1 MHLNIN
7 VISDFRSRK
16 TTPFYD
22 SQDYSKSIAG
32 MKIIPLQ
39 TSELKKI
46 VSNGKTYKELYPIFE
61 TAFSS
66 NLPPHEWY
74 NIKINNS
81 LKYNKNYEVYEMADK
96 QLTNSQILIKECVA
110 QSFRDSDEY
119 DDEASFFEYFS
130 SSQILKDYDLSDDEI
145 ENGIVG
151 SSGDGGCDSIYIFL
165 NKNLVLPDQID
176 SIIPSKES
184 KVEMVI
190 IQSKRETS
198 FKESAI
204 QNWKD
209 VSNNLLSLSNSL
221 SDFTTRYN
229 DDVRESFGF
238 FRDLYTKLL
247 TSRVKLEFK
256 YIYVSYAEEL
266 HPNVKQQAE
275 ELKRLVCKLFPNAKV
290 NIEFVGAAELY
301 DKYNTPAET
310 IVNLPLA
317 EVPIALGKNKNYVG
331 LVSLK
336 DYYRFIVSEDNILRR
351 KFFEAN
357 VRDYQG
363 RNNVNSSIRETLET
377 GQSEDFWWLNNGITI
392 LTSEAMLVNNR
403 ELQLTN
409 PEIVNGLQT
418 SNEIYL
424 YFKNNLSLLDSETR
438 NVLVRIIV
446 PDSEESRD
454 NIIFATNNQTNI
466 PKASLRVTDPIHLQI
481 ELYLKGRGLFY
492 DRRKNYYKNQGKKP
506 SEIIGV
512 SFLGQCLITLFLK
525 KPDYA
530 RARPSTILTDDDSY
544 NKLYIENQDLDVFYR
559 CAVLGK
565 KVQKNLK
572 RTIQYTSAEKSDI
585 LFYLLYGVVANSIKK
600 NNITIAD
607 IKHLDIDSITDDVIS
622 EIKDKIY
629 NIYKENGG
637 NGRVAK
643 SSEFVNKVDEVLEE
657 A

>member
-1 MHLNIN
+1 
-7 VISDFRSRK
+7 
-16 TTPFYD
+16 
-22 SQDYSKSIAG
+22 
-32 MKIIPLQ
+32 
-39 TSELKKI
+39 
-46 VSNGKTYKELYPIFE
+46 
-61 TAFSS
+61 
-66 NLPPHEWY
+66 
-74 NIKINNS
+74 
-81 LKYNKNYEVYEMADK
+81 MADK

-204 QNWKD
+204 QKWKD

-247 TSRVKLEFK
+247 RSRVKLEFK

-266 HPNVKQQAE
+266 HPNVRQQAE
-275 ELKRLVCKLFPNAKV
+275 ELKGLVCKLFPNAKV

-424 YFKNNLSLLDSETR
+424 YFKNNLNLLDSETR

-622 EIKDKIY
+622 EVKDKIY

-643 SSEFVNKVDEVLEE
+643 SSEFVNKVDEVLEL

>member
-1 MHLNIN
+1 MTN
-7 VISDFRSRK
+7 
-16 TTPFYD
+16 
-22 SQDYSKSIAG
+22 
-32 MKIIPLQ
+32 
-39 TSELKKI
+39 
-46 VSNGKTYKELYPIFE
+46 
-61 TAFSS
+61 
-66 NLPPHEWY
+66 
-74 NIKINNS
+74 
-81 LKYNKNYEVYEMADK
+81 K

-204 QNWKD
+204 QKWKD

-247 TSRVKLEFK
+247 RSRVKLEFK

-266 HPNVKQQAE
+266 HQNVKQQAE
-275 ELKRLVCKLFPNAKV
+275 ELRGLVCKLFPNAKV

-424 YFKNNLSLLDSETR
+424 YFKNNLNLLDSETR

-544 NKLYIENQDLDVFYR
+544 NKLYIKNQDFYLFYR
-559 CAVLGK
+559 CAVLSK

-585 LFYLLYGVVANSIKK
+585 LLSLI
-600 NNITIAD
+600 
-607 IKHLDIDSITDDVIS
+607 
-622 EIKDKIY
+622 
-629 NIYKENGG
+629 
-637 NGRVAK
+637 
-643 SSEFVNKVDEVLEE
+643 
-657 A
+657 

>member
-1 MHLNIN
+1 
-7 VISDFRSRK
+7 
-16 TTPFYD
+16 
-22 SQDYSKSIAG
+22 
-32 MKIIPLQ
+32 
-39 TSELKKI
+39 
-46 VSNGKTYKELYPIFE
+46 
-61 TAFSS
+61 
-66 NLPPHEWY
+66 
-74 NIKINNS
+74 
-81 LKYNKNYEVYEMADK
+81 MADK

-204 QNWKD
+204 QKWKD

-247 TSRVKLEFK
+247 RSRVKLEFK

-275 ELKRLVCKLFPNAKV
+275 ELKELVCKLFPNAKV

-424 YFKNNLSLLDSETR
+424 YFKNNLNLLDSETR

-622 EIKDKIY
+622 EVKDKIY

-643 SSEFVNKVDEVLEE
+643 SSEFVNKVDEVLEL

>member
-1 MHLNIN
+1 M
-7 VISDFRSRK
+7 
-16 TTPFYD
+16 
-22 SQDYSKSIAG
+22 
-32 MKIIPLQ
+32 
-39 TSELKKI
+39 E
-46 VSNGKTYKELYPIFE
+46 VS
-61 TAFSS
+61 
-66 NLPPHEWY
+66 
-74 NIKINNS
+74 
-81 LKYNKNYEVYEMADK
+81 EMADK

-110 QSFRDSDEY
+110 QSFKESDEY

-176 SIIPSKES
+176 SITPLKES

-190 IQSKRETS
+190 IQSKREIS

-204 QNWKD
+204 QKWKD

-221 SDFTTRYN
+221 NDFATRYN
-229 DDVRESFGF
+229 DDVIESFGF

-256 YIYVSYAEEL
+256 YIYVSFAEDI

-275 ELKRLVCKLFPNAKV
+275 ELKELVYKLFPNANV
-290 NIEFVGAAELY
+290 NIEFIGATKLY

-310 IVNLPLA
+310 IVNLPLV

-336 DYYRFIVSEDNILRR
+336 EYYGFIVSEDNTLRK

-363 RNNVNSSIRETLET
+363 KNNVNSSIRETLEN

-424 YFKNNLSLLDSETR
+424 YFKNNLSLLESETR

-506 SEIIGV
+506 SEIVGV

-544 NKLYIENQDLDVFYR
+544 NKLYIENDDLEIFYR
-559 CAVLGK
+559 CALLGK

-572 RTIQYTSAEKSDI
+572 KTIQYTSAEKSDI
-585 LFYLLYGVVANSIKK
+585 LFYLLYGVIASSIKK
-600 NNITIAD
+600 NNITIED
-607 IKHLDIDSITDDVIS
+607 IKQLDIDSITDEVIS
-622 EIKDKIY
+622 NIKDKIY

-643 SSEFVNKVDEVLEE
+643 SSEFVNKVDEILGL

>member
-1 MHLNIN
+1 
-7 VISDFRSRK
+7 
-16 TTPFYD
+16 
-22 SQDYSKSIAG
+22 
-32 MKIIPLQ
+32 
-39 TSELKKI
+39 
-46 VSNGKTYKELYPIFE
+46 
-61 TAFSS
+61 
-66 NLPPHEWY
+66 
-74 NIKINNS
+74 
-81 LKYNKNYEVYEMADK
+81 MADK

-204 QNWKD
+204 QKWKD

-247 TSRVKLEFK
+247 RSRVKLEFK

-275 ELKRLVCKLFPNAKV
+275 ELKGLVCKLFPNAKV

-424 YFKNNLSLLDSETR
+424 YFKNNLNLLDSETR

-492 DRRKNYYKNQGKKP
+492 DRRKNYYKNRGKKP

-622 EIKDKIY
+622 EVKDKIY

-643 SSEFVNKVDEVLEE
+643 SSEFVNKVDEVLEL

>member
-1 MHLNIN
+1 
-7 VISDFRSRK
+7 
-16 TTPFYD
+16 
-22 SQDYSKSIAG
+22 
-32 MKIIPLQ
+32 
-39 TSELKKI
+39 
-46 VSNGKTYKELYPIFE
+46 
-61 TAFSS
+61 
-66 NLPPHEWY
+66 
-74 NIKINNS
+74 
-81 LKYNKNYEVYEMADK
+81 MADK

-204 QNWKD
+204 QKWKD

-247 TSRVKLEFK
+247 RSRVKLEFK

-275 ELKRLVCKLFPNAKV
+275 ELKGLVCKLFPNAKV

-424 YFKNNLSLLDSETR
+424 YFKNNLNLLDSETR

-466 PKASLRVTDPIHLQI
+466 PKASLRVIDPIHLQI

-622 EIKDKIY
+622 EVKDKIY

-643 SSEFVNKVDEVLEE
+643 SSEFVNKVDEVLEL

>member
-1 MHLNIN
+1 
-7 VISDFRSRK
+7 
-16 TTPFYD
+16 
-22 SQDYSKSIAG
+22 
-32 MKIIPLQ
+32 
-39 TSELKKI
+39 
-46 VSNGKTYKELYPIFE
+46 
-61 TAFSS
+61 
-66 NLPPHEWY
+66 
-74 NIKINNS
+74 
-81 LKYNKNYEVYEMADK
+81 MADK

-176 SIIPSKES
+176 SITPSKES

-275 ELKRLVCKLFPNAKV
+275 ELKELVCKLFPNAKV

-607 IKHLDIDSITDDVIS
+607 IKRLDIDSITDDVIS

-643 SSEFVNKVDEVLEE
+643 SSEFVNKVDEVLEL

>member
-1 MHLNIN
+1 
-7 VISDFRSRK
+7 
-16 TTPFYD
+16 
-22 SQDYSKSIAG
+22 
-32 MKIIPLQ
+32 
-39 TSELKKI
+39 
-46 VSNGKTYKELYPIFE
+46 
-61 TAFSS
+61 
-66 NLPPHEWY
+66 
-74 NIKINNS
+74 
-81 LKYNKNYEVYEMADK
+81 MADK

-204 QNWKD
+204 QKWKD

-247 TSRVKLEFK
+247 RSRVKLEFK

-275 ELKRLVCKLFPNAKV
+275 ELKGLVCKLFPNAKV

-424 YFKNNLSLLDSETR
+424 YLKNNLNLLDSETR

-622 EIKDKIY
+622 EVKDKIY

-643 SSEFVNKVDEVLEE
+643 SSEFVNKVDEVLEL

>member
-1 MHLNIN
+1 
-7 VISDFRSRK
+7 
-16 TTPFYD
+16 
-22 SQDYSKSIAG
+22 
-32 MKIIPLQ
+32 
-39 TSELKKI
+39 
-46 VSNGKTYKELYPIFE
+46 
-61 TAFSS
+61 
-66 NLPPHEWY
+66 
-74 NIKINNS
+74 
-81 LKYNKNYEVYEMADK
+81 MADK

-204 QNWKD
+204 QKWKD

-247 TSRVKLEFK
+247 RSRVKLEFK

-275 ELKRLVCKLFPNAKV
+275 ELKGLVCKLFPNAKV

-424 YFKNNLSLLDSETR
+424 YFKNNLNLLDSETR

-481 ELYLKGRGLFY
+481 ELYLIGRGLFY

-622 EIKDKIY
+622 EVKDKIY

-643 SSEFVNKVDEVLEE
+643 SSEFVNKVDEVLEL

>member
-1 MHLNIN
+1 
-7 VISDFRSRK
+7 
-16 TTPFYD
+16 
-22 SQDYSKSIAG
+22 
-32 MKIIPLQ
+32 
-39 TSELKKI
+39 
-46 VSNGKTYKELYPIFE
+46 
-61 TAFSS
+61 
-66 NLPPHEWY
+66 
-74 NIKINNS
+74 
-81 LKYNKNYEVYEMADK
+81 MADK

-190 IQSKRETS
+190 IQSKRETL

-204 QNWKD
+204 QKWKD

-247 TSRVKLEFK
+247 RSRVKLEFK

-275 ELKRLVCKLFPNAKV
+275 ELKGLVCKLFPNAKV

-424 YFKNNLSLLDSETR
+424 YFKNNLNLLDSETR

-622 EIKDKIY
+622 EVKDKIY

-643 SSEFVNKVDEVLEE
+643 SSEFVNKVDEVLEL

>member
-1 MHLNIN
+1 
-7 VISDFRSRK
+7 
-16 TTPFYD
+16 
-22 SQDYSKSIAG
+22 
-32 MKIIPLQ
+32 
-39 TSELKKI
+39 
-46 VSNGKTYKELYPIFE
+46 
-61 TAFSS
+61 
-66 NLPPHEWY
+66 
-74 NIKINNS
+74 
-81 LKYNKNYEVYEMADK
+81 MADK

-204 QNWKD
+204 QKWKD

-247 TSRVKLEFK
+247 RSRVKLEFK
-256 YIYVSYAEEL
+256 YIYVSYAEKL

-275 ELKRLVCKLFPNAKV
+275 ELKGLVCKLFPNAKV

-424 YFKNNLSLLDSETR
+424 YFKNNLNLLDSETR

-622 EIKDKIY
+622 EVKDKIY

-643 SSEFVNKVDEVLEE
+643 SSEFVNKVDEVLEL

>member
-1 MHLNIN
+1 MTN
-7 VISDFRSRK
+7 
-16 TTPFYD
+16 
-22 SQDYSKSIAG
+22 
-32 MKIIPLQ
+32 
-39 TSELKKI
+39 
-46 VSNGKTYKELYPIFE
+46 
-61 TAFSS
+61 
-66 NLPPHEWY
+66 
-74 NIKINNS
+74 
-81 LKYNKNYEVYEMADK
+81 K

-204 QNWKD
+204 QKWKD

-247 TSRVKLEFK
+247 RSRVKLEFK

-266 HPNVKQQAE
+266 HQNVKQQAE
-275 ELKRLVCKLFPNAKV
+275 ELKGLVCKLFPNAKV

-424 YFKNNLSLLDSETR
+424 YFKNNLNLLDSETR

-622 EIKDKIY
+622 EVKDKIY

-643 SSEFVNKVDEVLEE
+643 SSEFVNKVDEVLEL

>member
-1 MHLNIN
+1 
-7 VISDFRSRK
+7 
-16 TTPFYD
+16 
-22 SQDYSKSIAG
+22 
-32 MKIIPLQ
+32 
-39 TSELKKI
+39 
-46 VSNGKTYKELYPIFE
+46 
-61 TAFSS
+61 
-66 NLPPHEWY
+66 
-74 NIKINNS
+74 
-81 LKYNKNYEVYEMADK
+81 MADK

-176 SIIPSKES
+176 SITPSKES

-221 SDFTTRYN
+221 NDFTTRYN

-238 FRDLYTKLL
+238 FRDLYAKLL

-275 ELKRLVCKLFPNAKV
+275 ELKGLVCKLFPNAKV

-363 RNNVNSSIRETLET
+363 RNNVNSRIRETLET

-454 NIIFATNNQTNI
+454 NIIFATNNQTSI

-481 ELYLKGRGLFY
+481 ELYFKGRGLFY

-525 KPDYA
+525 KTDYA

-643 SSEFVNKVDEVLEE
+643 SSEFVNKVDEVLEL

>member
-1 MHLNIN
+1 
-7 VISDFRSRK
+7 
-16 TTPFYD
+16 
-22 SQDYSKSIAG
+22 
-32 MKIIPLQ
+32 
-39 TSELKKI
+39 
-46 VSNGKTYKELYPIFE
+46 
-61 TAFSS
+61 
-66 NLPPHEWY
+66 
-74 NIKINNS
+74 
-81 LKYNKNYEVYEMADK
+81 MADK

-176 SIIPSKES
+176 SITPSKES

-247 TSRVKLEFK
+247 TSKVKLEFK
-256 YIYVSYAEEL
+256 YIYVSYSEEL

-275 ELKRLVCKLFPNAKV
+275 ELKGLVCKLFPNAKV

-363 RNNVNSSIRETLET
+363 RNNVNSRIRETLET

-424 YFKNNLSLLDSETR
+424 YFKNNLSLLDSEIR

-454 NIIFATNNQTNI
+454 NIIFATNNQTSI

-643 SSEFVNKVDEVLEE
+643 SSEFVNKVDEVLEL

>member
-1 MHLNIN
+1 
-7 VISDFRSRK
+7 
-16 TTPFYD
+16 
-22 SQDYSKSIAG
+22 
-32 MKIIPLQ
+32 
-39 TSELKKI
+39 
-46 VSNGKTYKELYPIFE
+46 
-61 TAFSS
+61 
-66 NLPPHEWY
+66 
-74 NIKINNS
+74 
-81 LKYNKNYEVYEMADK
+81 MADK

-204 QNWKD
+204 QKWKD

-247 TSRVKLEFK
+247 RSRVKLEFK

-275 ELKRLVCKLFPNAKV
+275 ELKGLVCKLFPNAKV

-424 YFKNNLSLLDSETR
+424 YFKNNLNLLDSETR

-643 SSEFVNKVDEVLEE
+643 SSEFVNKVDEVLEL

>member
-1 MHLNIN
+1 
-7 VISDFRSRK
+7 
-16 TTPFYD
+16 
-22 SQDYSKSIAG
+22 
-32 MKIIPLQ
+32 
-39 TSELKKI
+39 
-46 VSNGKTYKELYPIFE
+46 
-61 TAFSS
+61 
-66 NLPPHEWY
+66 
-74 NIKINNS
+74 
-81 LKYNKNYEVYEMADK
+81 MADK

-221 SDFTTRYN
+221 SDFTARYN
-229 DDVRESFGF
+229 DDVIESFGF

-275 ELKRLVCKLFPNAKV
+275 ELKGLVCKLFPNAKV

-506 SEIIGV
+506 NEIIGV

-629 NIYKENGG
+629 YIYKENGG
-637 NGRVAK
+637 NGCVAK
-643 SSEFVNKVDEVLEE
+643 SSEFVNKVDEVLEL

>member
-1 MHLNIN
+1 
-7 VISDFRSRK
+7 
-16 TTPFYD
+16 
-22 SQDYSKSIAG
+22 
-32 MKIIPLQ
+32 
-39 TSELKKI
+39 
-46 VSNGKTYKELYPIFE
+46 
-61 TAFSS
+61 
-66 NLPPHEWY
+66 
-74 NIKINNS
+74 
-81 LKYNKNYEVYEMADK
+81 MADK

-204 QNWKD
+204 QKWKD

-238 FRDLYTKLL
+238 FRDLYTRLL

-275 ELKRLVCKLFPNAKV
+275 ELKGLVCKLFPNAKV

-301 DKYNTPAET
+301 DKYNTTAET

-424 YFKNNLSLLDSETR
+424 YFKNNLNLLDSETR

-544 NKLYIENQDLDVFYR
+544 NKLYIKNQDLDVFYR

-643 SSEFVNKVDEVLEE
+643 SSEFVNKVDEVLEL

>member
-1 MHLNIN
+1 
-7 VISDFRSRK
+7 
-16 TTPFYD
+16 
-22 SQDYSKSIAG
+22 
-32 MKIIPLQ
+32 
-39 TSELKKI
+39 
-46 VSNGKTYKELYPIFE
+46 
-61 TAFSS
+61 
-66 NLPPHEWY
+66 
-74 NIKINNS
+74 
-81 LKYNKNYEVYEMADK
+81 MADK

-204 QNWKD
+204 QKWKD

-247 TSRVKLEFK
+247 RSRVKLEFK

-275 ELKRLVCKLFPNAKV
+275 ELKGLVCKLFPNAKV

-424 YFKNNLSLLDSETR
+424 YFKNNLNLLDSETR

-607 IKHLDIDSITDDVIS
+607 IKHLDLDSITDDVIS
-622 EIKDKIY
+622 EVKDKIY

-643 SSEFVNKVDEVLEE
+643 SSEFVNKVDEVLEL

>member
-1 MHLNIN
+1 
-7 VISDFRSRK
+7 
-16 TTPFYD
+16 
-22 SQDYSKSIAG
+22 
-32 MKIIPLQ
+32 
-39 TSELKKI
+39 
-46 VSNGKTYKELYPIFE
+46 
-61 TAFSS
+61 
-66 NLPPHEWY
+66 
-74 NIKINNS
+74 
-81 LKYNKNYEVYEMADK
+81 MADK

-151 SSGDGGCDSIYIFL
+151 SNGDGGCDSIYIFL

-204 QNWKD
+204 QKWKD

-247 TSRVKLEFK
+247 RSRVKLEFK

-275 ELKRLVCKLFPNAKV
+275 ELKGLVCKLFPNAKV

-424 YFKNNLSLLDSETR
+424 YFKNNLNLLDSETR

-622 EIKDKIY
+622 EVKDKIY

-643 SSEFVNKVDEVLEE
+643 SSEFVNKVDEVLEL

>member
-1 MHLNIN
+1 
-7 VISDFRSRK
+7 
-16 TTPFYD
+16 
-22 SQDYSKSIAG
+22 
-32 MKIIPLQ
+32 
-39 TSELKKI
+39 
-46 VSNGKTYKELYPIFE
+46 
-61 TAFSS
+61 
-66 NLPPHEWY
+66 
-74 NIKINNS
+74 
-81 LKYNKNYEVYEMADK
+81 MADK

-176 SIIPSKES
+176 SITPSKES

-247 TSRVKLEFK
+247 RSRVKLEFK

-275 ELKRLVCKLFPNAKV
+275 ELKGLVCKLFPNAKV

-363 RNNVNSSIRETLET
+363 RNNVNSRIRETLET

-424 YFKNNLSLLDSETR
+424 YFKNNLSLLDSEIR

-622 EIKDKIY
+622 EVKDKIY

-643 SSEFVNKVDEVLEE
+643 SSEFVNKVDEVLEL

>member
-1 MHLNIN
+1 
-7 VISDFRSRK
+7 
-16 TTPFYD
+16 
-22 SQDYSKSIAG
+22 
-32 MKIIPLQ
+32 
-39 TSELKKI
+39 
-46 VSNGKTYKELYPIFE
+46 
-61 TAFSS
+61 
-66 NLPPHEWY
+66 
-74 NIKINNS
+74 
-81 LKYNKNYEVYEMADK
+81 MADK

-204 QNWKD
+204 QKWKD

-247 TSRVKLEFK
+247 RSRVKLGFK

-275 ELKRLVCKLFPNAKV
+275 ELKGLVCKLFPNAKV

-424 YFKNNLSLLDSETR
+424 YFKNNLNLLDSETR

-622 EIKDKIY
+622 EVKDKIY

-643 SSEFVNKVDEVLEE
+643 SSEFVNKVDEVLEL

>member
-1 MHLNIN
+1 
-7 VISDFRSRK
+7 
-16 TTPFYD
+16 
-22 SQDYSKSIAG
+22 
-32 MKIIPLQ
+32 
-39 TSELKKI
+39 
-46 VSNGKTYKELYPIFE
+46 
-61 TAFSS
+61 
-66 NLPPHEWY
+66 
-74 NIKINNS
+74 
-81 LKYNKNYEVYEMADK
+81 MADK

-204 QNWKD
+204 QKWKD

-238 FRDLYTKLL
+238 FRDLYTRLL

-275 ELKRLVCKLFPNAKV
+275 ELKGLVCKLFPNAKV

-424 YFKNNLSLLDSETR
+424 YFKNNLNLLDSETR

-544 NKLYIENQDLDVFYR
+544 NKLYIKNQDLDVFYR

-643 SSEFVNKVDEVLEE
+643 SSEFVNKVDEVLEL

>member
-1 MHLNIN
+1 
-7 VISDFRSRK
+7 
-16 TTPFYD
+16 
-22 SQDYSKSIAG
+22 
-32 MKIIPLQ
+32 
-39 TSELKKI
+39 
-46 VSNGKTYKELYPIFE
+46 
-61 TAFSS
+61 
-66 NLPPHEWY
+66 
-74 NIKINNS
+74 
-81 LKYNKNYEVYEMADK
+81 MADK

-176 SIIPSKES
+176 SITPSKES

-247 TSRVKLEFK
+247 TSKVKLEFK

-275 ELKRLVCKLFPNAKV
+275 ELKGLVCKLFPNAKV

-363 RNNVNSSIRETLET
+363 RNNVNSRIRETLET

-424 YFKNNLSLLDSETR
+424 YFKNNLSLLDSEIR

-454 NIIFATNNQTNI
+454 NIIFATNNQTSI

-585 LFYLLYGVVANSIKK
+585 LFYLLYGVVVNSIKK

-643 SSEFVNKVDEVLEE
+643 SSEFVNKVDEVLEL

>member
-1 MHLNIN
+1 ML
-7 VISDFRSRK
+7 
-16 TTPFYD
+16 
-22 SQDYSKSIAG
+22 
-32 MKIIPLQ
+32 
-39 TSELKKI
+39 LK
-46 VSNGKTYKELYPIFE
+46 VLE
-61 TAFSS
+61 T
-66 NLPPHEWY
+66 
-74 NIKINNS
+74 
-81 LKYNKNYEVYEMADK
+81 
-96 QLTNSQILIKECVA
+96 LTNMMTKLL
-110 QSFRDSDEY
+110 
-119 DDEASFFEYFS
+119 FFEYFS

-176 SIIPSKES
+176 SITPSKES

-247 TSRVKLEFK
+247 TSKVKLEFK

-275 ELKRLVCKLFPNAKV
+275 ELKGLVCKLFPNAKV

-363 RNNVNSSIRETLET
+363 RNNVNSRIRETLET

-424 YFKNNLSLLDSETR
+424 YFKNNLSLLDSEIR

-454 NIIFATNNQTNI
+454 NIIFATNNQTSI

-643 SSEFVNKVDEVLEE
+643 SSEFVNKVDEVLEL

>member
-1 MHLNIN
+1 
-7 VISDFRSRK
+7 
-16 TTPFYD
+16 
-22 SQDYSKSIAG
+22 
-32 MKIIPLQ
+32 
-39 TSELKKI
+39 
-46 VSNGKTYKELYPIFE
+46 
-61 TAFSS
+61 
-66 NLPPHEWY
+66 
-74 NIKINNS
+74 
-81 LKYNKNYEVYEMADK
+81 MADK

-204 QNWKD
+204 QKWKD

-247 TSRVKLEFK
+247 RSRVKLEFK

-275 ELKRLVCKLFPNAKV
+275 ELKGLVYKLFPNAKV

-424 YFKNNLSLLDSETR
+424 YFKNNLNLLDSETR

-622 EIKDKIY
+622 EVKDKIY

-643 SSEFVNKVDEVLEE
+643 SSEFVNKVDEVLEL

>member
-1 MHLNIN
+1 
-7 VISDFRSRK
+7 
-16 TTPFYD
+16 
-22 SQDYSKSIAG
+22 
-32 MKIIPLQ
+32 
-39 TSELKKI
+39 
-46 VSNGKTYKELYPIFE
+46 
-61 TAFSS
+61 
-66 NLPPHEWY
+66 
-74 NIKINNS
+74 
-81 LKYNKNYEVYEMADK
+81 MADK

-130 SSQILKDYDLSDDEI
+130 SSQVLKDYDLSDDEI

-165 NKNLVLPDQID
+165 NKNLVLPDQIE

-204 QNWKD
+204 QKWKD

-266 HPNVKQQAE
+266 HPNVKQQVE
-275 ELKRLVCKLFPNAKV
+275 ELRELVCKLFPNAKV

-301 DKYNTPAET
+301 DKYNKPAET

-363 RNNVNSSIRETLET
+363 RNNVNSSIRETLES

-544 NKLYIENQDLDVFYR
+544 NKLYIENQELDVFYR

-600 NNITIAD
+600 NNITIED
-607 IKHLDIDSITDDVIS
+607 IKHLDIESITDDVIS
-622 EIKDKIY
+622 KIKDKIY

-643 SSEFVNKVDEVLEE
+643 SSEFVNKVDEVLELM
-657 A
+657 

>member
-1 MHLNIN
+1 
-7 VISDFRSRK
+7 
-16 TTPFYD
+16 
-22 SQDYSKSIAG
+22 
-32 MKIIPLQ
+32 
-39 TSELKKI
+39 
-46 VSNGKTYKELYPIFE
+46 
-61 TAFSS
+61 
-66 NLPPHEWY
+66 
-74 NIKINNS
+74 
-81 LKYNKNYEVYEMADK
+81 MADK

-204 QNWKD
+204 QKWKD

-247 TSRVKLEFK
+247 RSRVKLEFE

-275 ELKRLVCKLFPNAKV
+275 ELKGLVCKLFPNAKV

-424 YFKNNLSLLDSETR
+424 YFKNNLNLLDSETR

-622 EIKDKIY
+622 EVKDKIY

-643 SSEFVNKVDEVLEE
+643 SSEFVNKVDEVLEL

>member
-1 MHLNIN
+1 
-7 VISDFRSRK
+7 
-16 TTPFYD
+16 
-22 SQDYSKSIAG
+22 
-32 MKIIPLQ
+32 
-39 TSELKKI
+39 
-46 VSNGKTYKELYPIFE
+46 
-61 TAFSS
+61 
-66 NLPPHEWY
+66 
-74 NIKINNS
+74 
-81 LKYNKNYEVYEMADK
+81 MADK

-204 QNWKD
+204 QKWKD

-247 TSRVKLEFK
+247 RSRVKLEFK

-275 ELKRLVCKLFPNAKV
+275 ELKGLVCKLFPNAKV

-424 YFKNNLSLLDSETR
+424 YFKNNLNLLDSETR

-481 ELYLKGRGLFY
+481 ELYLIGRGLFY

-643 SSEFVNKVDEVLEE
+643 SSEFVNKVDEVLEL

>member
-1 MHLNIN
+1 
-7 VISDFRSRK
+7 
-16 TTPFYD
+16 
-22 SQDYSKSIAG
+22 
-32 MKIIPLQ
+32 
-39 TSELKKI
+39 
-46 VSNGKTYKELYPIFE
+46 
-61 TAFSS
+61 
-66 NLPPHEWY
+66 
-74 NIKINNS
+74 
-81 LKYNKNYEVYEMADK
+81 MADK

-119 DDEASFFEYFS
+119 GDEASFFEYFS

-275 ELKRLVCKLFPNAKV
+275 ELKGLVCKLFPNAKV

-530 RARPSTILTDDDSY
+530 RARPSTILTDDDTY

-585 LFYLLYGVVANSIKK
+585 LFYLLYGVVANCIKK

-643 SSEFVNKVDEVLEE
+643 SSEFVYKVDEVLEL

>member
-1 MHLNIN
+1 
-7 VISDFRSRK
+7 
-16 TTPFYD
+16 
-22 SQDYSKSIAG
+22 
-32 MKIIPLQ
+32 
-39 TSELKKI
+39 
-46 VSNGKTYKELYPIFE
+46 
-61 TAFSS
+61 
-66 NLPPHEWY
+66 
-74 NIKINNS
+74 
-81 LKYNKNYEVYEMADK
+81 MADK

-110 QSFRDSDEY
+110 QSFKESDEY

-176 SIIPSKES
+176 SITPLKES

-204 QNWKD
+204 QKWKD

-221 SDFTTRYN
+221 NDFATRYN
-229 DDVRESFGF
+229 DDVIESFGF

-256 YIYVSYAEEL
+256 YIYVSFAEDI

-275 ELKRLVCKLFPNAKV
+275 ELKELVYKLFPNANV
-290 NIEFVGAAELY
+290 NIEFIGATKLY

-310 IVNLPLA
+310 IVNLPLV

-336 DYYRFIVSEDNILRR
+336 EYYGFIVSEDNTLRK

-363 RNNVNSSIRETLET
+363 KNNVNSSIRETLEN

-424 YFKNNLSLLDSETR
+424 YFKNNLSLLESETR

-506 SEIIGV
+506 SEIVGV

-544 NKLYIENQDLDVFYR
+544 NKLYIENDDLEIFYR
-559 CAVLGK
+559 CALLGK

-572 RTIQYTSAEKSDI
+572 KTIQYTSAEKSDI
-585 LFYLLYGVVANSIKK
+585 LFYLLYGVIASSIKK
-600 NNITIAD
+600 NNITIED
-607 IKHLDIDSITDDVIS
+607 IKQLDIDSITDEVIS
-622 EIKDKIY
+622 NIKDKIY

-643 SSEFVNKVDEVLEE
+643 SSEFVNKVDEILGL

>member
-1 MHLNIN
+1 M
-7 VISDFRSRK
+7 V
-16 TTPFYD
+16 
-22 SQDYSKSIAG
+22 
-32 MKIIPLQ
+32 
-39 TSELKKI
+39 
-46 VSNGKTYKELYPIFE
+46 
-61 TAFSS
+61 
-66 NLPPHEWY
+66 
-74 NIKINNS
+74 
-81 LKYNKNYEVYEMADK
+81 DK

-204 QNWKD
+204 QKWKD

-247 TSRVKLEFK
+247 RSRVKLEFK

-275 ELKRLVCKLFPNAKV
+275 ELKGLVCKLFPNAKV

-424 YFKNNLSLLDSETR
+424 YFKNNLNLLDSETR

-622 EIKDKIY
+622 EVKDKIY

-643 SSEFVNKVDEVLEE
+643 SSEFVNKVDEVLEL

>member
-1 MHLNIN
+1 
-7 VISDFRSRK
+7 
-16 TTPFYD
+16 
-22 SQDYSKSIAG
+22 
-32 MKIIPLQ
+32 
-39 TSELKKI
+39 
-46 VSNGKTYKELYPIFE
+46 
-61 TAFSS
+61 
-66 NLPPHEWY
+66 
-74 NIKINNS
+74 
-81 LKYNKNYEVYEMADK
+81 
-96 QLTNSQILIKECVA
+96 
-110 QSFRDSDEY
+110 
-119 DDEASFFEYFS
+119 
-130 SSQILKDYDLSDDEI
+130 
-145 ENGIVG
+145 
-151 SSGDGGCDSIYIFL
+151 
-165 NKNLVLPDQID
+165 
-176 SIIPSKES
+176 
-184 KVEMVI
+184 MVI

-275 ELKRLVCKLFPNAKV
+275 ELKGLVCKLFPNAKV
-290 NIEFVGAAELY
+290 NIEFVGVAELY

-424 YFKNNLSLLDSETR
+424 YFKKHTENL
-438 NVLVRIIV
+438 II
-446 PDSEESRD
+446 R
-454 NIIFATNNQTNI
+454 
-466 PKASLRVTDPIHLQI
+466 
-481 ELYLKGRGLFY
+481 
-492 DRRKNYYKNQGKKP
+492 
-506 SEIIGV
+506 
-512 SFLGQCLITLFLK
+512 
-525 KPDYA
+525 
-530 RARPSTILTDDDSY
+530 
-544 NKLYIENQDLDVFYR
+544 
-559 CAVLGK
+559 
-565 KVQKNLK
+565 
-572 RTIQYTSAEKSDI
+572 
-585 LFYLLYGVVANSIKK
+585 
-600 NNITIAD
+600 
-607 IKHLDIDSITDDVIS
+607 
-622 EIKDKIY
+622 
-629 NIYKENGG
+629 
-637 NGRVAK
+637 
-643 SSEFVNKVDEVLEE
+643 
-657 A
+657 

>member
-1 MHLNIN
+1 
-7 VISDFRSRK
+7 
-16 TTPFYD
+16 
-22 SQDYSKSIAG
+22 
-32 MKIIPLQ
+32 
-39 TSELKKI
+39 
-46 VSNGKTYKELYPIFE
+46 
-61 TAFSS
+61 
-66 NLPPHEWY
+66 
-74 NIKINNS
+74 
-81 LKYNKNYEVYEMADK
+81 MADK

-176 SIIPSKES
+176 SITPSKES

-247 TSRVKLEFK
+247 TSKVKLEFK

-275 ELKRLVCKLFPNAKV
+275 ELKGLVCKLFPNAKV

-363 RNNVNSSIRETLET
+363 RNNVNSRIRETLET

-424 YFKNNLSLLDSETR
+424 YFKNNLSLLDSEIR

-454 NIIFATNNQTNI
+454 NIIFATNNQTCI

-643 SSEFVNKVDEVLEE
+643 SSEFVNKVDEVLEL